1 MQTIGG
7 DEVALVLSQRREQVM
22 KAGRECKNWKL
33 DQWEDYLNAI
43 NPSFMELGLQ
53 RIGKVAERLQ
63 IQALLKQSQAKVVAV
78 AGTNGKGS
86 TCALIAQ
93 AMANLGFQV
102 GLYTSPHLIRFNER
116 IQINSQEISDQLLCE
131 TLSQVV
137 KAQIGNHADDY
148 IDLSYFE
155 IITLAAFLAFL
166 HEQCQVWVLEVGL
179 GGRLDAVNLL
189 EHQISVI
196 TSIGLDHMKILGDSV
211 EKIAFEKAG
220 IIHPQDFTIL
230 GRNIPAGA
238 LQVIKQVALERQ
250 AILSC
255 ENEQFS
261 TKLNAEA
268 KTASSGLNYQVS
280 NQVSGQVS
288 RVTDDVSKPDYSC
301 SLELLTDLHAE
312 PLHFGYPKV
321 PFICAAPALQAV
333 LQLMRLLDCNWDEHS
348 RQAINAA
355 VTSVALPG
363 RMQLVHTNPAVYLD
377 VAHNVPAAMHLKEQ
391 LKYHLSSFKRKIAVM
406 GMLKDKDVEGV
417 LQVLQGSFDI
427 FYTAS
432 LHVPRGESAERLVT
446 ALQSLGCSHVLSFD
460 TVEQALHQALQ
471 DAQSED
477 VLVVVG
483 SFVTVAEAQKALQL

>member
-22 KAGRECKNWKL
+22 NAGRECKNWKL
-33 DQWEDYLNAI
+33 AQWENYLNAI

-63 IQALLKQSQAKVVAV
+63 IPSLLKQSQAKVVAV

-93 AMANLGFQV
+93 AMSNLGFQV

-116 IQINSQEISDQLLCE
+116 IQINSQEIGDQLLCA
-131 TLSQVV
+131 TLSQVIE
-137 KAQIGNHADDY
+137 AQIGSGVDDY

-166 HEQCQVWVLEVGL
+166 HEHCQVWVLEVGL

-220 IIHPQDFTIL
+220 IIHPHDFTIL
-230 GRNIPAGA
+230 GRNIPEGA
-238 LQVIKQVALERQ
+238 LQVIKQIAFERQ
-250 AILSC
+250 AIISC
-255 ENEQFS
+255 ENESFS
-261 TKLNAEA
+261 AALTTDATLVTEA
-268 KTASSGLNYQVS
+268 AGEHNDNCGMVLQ
-280 NQVSGQVS
+280 
-288 RVTDDVSKPDYSC
+288 
-301 SLELLTDLHAE
+301 TDLQSEALHG
-312 PLHFGYPKV
+312 PLQFNKPKV

-333 LQLMRLLDCNWDEHS
+333 LQLMRLLGCPWNEHAH
-348 RQAINAA
+348 QAINAA
-355 VTSVALPG
+355 VTSIALPG
-363 RMQLVHTNPAVYLD
+363 RMQLVHKNPAIYLD
-377 VAHNVPAAMHLKEQ
+377 VAHNVPAALHLKEQ
-391 LKYHLSSFKRKIAVM
+391 LKHHLSCFKRKIAVM

-417 LQVLQGSFDI
+417 LQVLQGSFDV

-432 LHVPRGESAERLVT
+432 LHVPRGESAERLIA
-446 ALQSLGCSHVLSFD
+446 ALQSLGNKPVFAFD
-460 TVEQALHQALQ
+460 SVEQALQQAMQ
-471 DAQSED
+471 DAHSDD
-477 VLVVVG
+477 VIMVVG
-483 SFVTVAEAQKALQL
+483 SFVTVAEAQKAL